1 MISPS
6 DMRRLEELFHQAAQL
21 RGDERAAFVTRIQ
34 ASEPELGLELQA
46 LLEAND
52 REGTFMGVPAIDA
65 ALEVIAE
72 AASEVH
78 AGQTLGRYTVVS
90 PIGKGGMG
98 EVFLAED
105 AQLGR
110 KVALKLLPGHFTDSE
125 DRLRRFVQ
133 EAKAA
138 SALNHPNII
147 TIHEIGD
154 ADGTHFIAT
163 EFIEGHT
170 LRSHLAHKR
179 LTLAMALDIAIQVA
193 SALEAAH
200 KTGIVHRDIKPEN
213 IMIRRDGYAK
223 VLDFGLAK
231 LTQVQ
236 PPSEANADS
245 LLSTAIMNTTK
256 PGMIL
261 GTPKYMSPE
270 QARGLV
276 TDARTDIFSLG
287 VVMYEMV
294 TGLAPFS
301 GETSL
306 DVAAAIISS
315 EPAPLSEVV
324 PGTPPELERIV
335 GKALRKDRRDRYPS
349 THDLLVDLRNL
360 KEELA
365 FGERL
370 EKNASSRVPATQSPR
385 IEKKKYR
392 IGIVLAAVGLL
403 LAIPIVGLTVWP
415 YLRPPAPP
423 AAETIAAPE
432 RSIRYWIE
440 VQKYRDGKP
449 YLEPIRLRDDINFEK
464 DYRLRLNVGSTQSG
478 YLYLL
483 NEGPV
488 LDGGVPSYVVMYP
501 TTASQPATLA
511 ANQQVHIPEPGWFQ
525 FDGQEGVE
533 KIWLVWAD
541 RAVDELEAV
550 KQYSNARDKGLV
562 GDAGLRA
569 GVDAFLKSN
578 APSAASVERS
588 EATAEATLRGRGD
601 ILIHVISLSHH

>member
-1 MISPS
+1 MMSPS

-21 RGDERAAFVTRIQ
+21 RGDERAAFVARIK

-46 LLEAND
+46 LLEASD

-72 AASEVH
+72 AASDVH
-78 AGQTLGRYTVVS
+78 TGRSLGRYTVVS

-105 AQLGR
+105 SQLGR
-110 KVALKLLPGHFTDSE
+110 KVALKLLPGRFTDSE

-170 LRSHLAHKR
+170 LRSHLAHRK
-179 LTLAMALDIAIQVA
+179 LTLAAALDIGIQVT
-193 SALEAAH
+193 SAIEAAH
-200 KTGIVHRDIKPEN
+200 EAGIVHRDIKPEN

-231 LTQVQ
+231 LTEAQ
-236 PPSEANADS
+236 PPAEANVDS
-245 LLSTAIMNTTK
+245 HLSTAIANGTM

-287 VVMYEMV
+287 VVIYEMV
-294 TGLAPFS
+294 TGHPPFS
-301 GETSL
+301 GDTSL

-315 EPAPLSEVV
+315 EPAPLSEAV

-335 GKALRKDRRDRYPS
+335 SKALRKDRRDRYQS
-349 THDLLVDLRNL
+349 AHDLLVDLRNL

-370 EKNASSRVPATQSPR
+370 EKNASSRVPMTESPG
-385 IEKKKYR
+385 IGKKYR
-392 IGIVLAAVGLL
+392 IGVVLAVVGLL
-403 LAIPIVGLTVWP
+403 IALPIAVVAVWP
-415 YLRPPAPP
+415 YIVPSAPP
-423 AAETIAAPE
+423 AAESVPAPE
-432 RSIRYWIE
+432 RSISYWIQ

-464 DYRLRLNVGSTQSG
+464 DYRLRLHIGSTQSG
-478 YLYLL
+478 YLYLV

-501 TTASQPATLA
+501 TTASQPALLA

-525 FDGQEGVE
+525 FDGQEGIE

-541 RAVDELEAV
+541 RAIDELEAV
-550 KQYSNARDKGLV
+550 KQFSNARDKGLV

-569 GVDAFLKSN
+569 SVNAFLESSS
-578 APSAASVERS
+578 PAATSVERN
-588 EATAEATLRGRGD
+588 EATAEATLLARGD
-601 ILIHVISLSHH
+601 ILVHIIRLSHH

>member
-1 MISPS
+1 MMSPS

-21 RGDERAAFVTRIQ
+21 DGEERAAFVSHVKT
-34 ASEPELGLELQA
+34 SEPELGLELQA
-46 LLEAND
+46 LLEAD
-52 REGTFMGVPAIDA
+52 GREGTFLGVPAIEA
-65 ALEVIAE
+65 ALEVIEE

-78 AGQTLGRYTVVS
+78 LGRTLGRYTVVS

-105 AQLGR
+105 SQLGR
-110 KVALKLLPGHFTDSE
+110 KVALKLLPGRFTDSE
-125 DRLRRFVQ
+125 DRLRRFMQ

-170 LRSHLAHKR
+170 LRSHLAHRK
-179 LTLAMALDIAIQVA
+179 LALAEAVDIAIQVT
-193 SALEAAH
+193 SAIEAAH
-200 KTGIVHRDIKPEN
+200 KAGIVHRDIKPEN

-231 LTQVQ
+231 LTEAQ
-236 PPSEANADS
+236 PPGEANVDTHH
-245 LLSTAIMNTTK
+245 STAIMSGTK

-287 VVMYEMV
+287 VVIYEMV
-294 TGLAPFS
+294 TGNAPFS

-315 EPAPLSEVV
+315 DPAPLSEAV

-335 GKALRKDRRDRYPS
+335 AKALRKDRRDRYQS
-349 THDLLVDLRNL
+349 THGLLVDLKKL

-370 EKNASSRVPATQSPR
+370 ERDASIRIPAGQPQGSERKNRT
-385 IEKKKYR
+385 
-392 IGIVLAAVGLL
+392 GLL
-403 LAIPIVGLTVWP
+403 LALVGLLIALPIAVAVVWP

-423 AAETIAAPE
+423 ATESVSAPE
-432 RSIRYWIE
+432 RYISYWIE

-464 DYRLRLNVGSTQSG
+464 DYRLRLNIGSTQSG

-501 TTASQPATLA
+501 TTASQPALLA

-541 RAVDELEAV
+541 RAVDEIEAV
-550 KQYSNARDKGLV
+550 KQFSNARDKGLV

-569 GVDAFLKSN
+569 GVDAFLKSHS
-578 APSAASVERS
+578 PAATSVERS

-601 ILIHVISLSHH
+601 ILVHVIRLSHH